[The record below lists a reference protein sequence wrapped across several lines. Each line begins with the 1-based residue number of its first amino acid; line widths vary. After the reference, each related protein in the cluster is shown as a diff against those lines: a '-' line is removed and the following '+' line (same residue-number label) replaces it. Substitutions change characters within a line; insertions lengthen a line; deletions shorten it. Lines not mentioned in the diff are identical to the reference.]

1 MEQNNNYSSEQIIQ
15 LVSFNLGTEEFAI
28 DITRVQE
35 IIKMTEHTFVPNTYN
50 YVEGVINLR
59 GKVIPIV
66 NLRMRLGIEPKEF
79 DKDTRIIVV
88 QVENKTVGFIVDNV
102 NEVLQISTESIEQT
116 PKLVS
121 SVDDEYI
128 TGIGKSEEKLII
140 LLDLSKISTH
150 INKEKL

>member
-1 MEQNNNYSSEQIIQ
+1 MEHYNNYSSEQIIQ
-15 LVSFNLGTEEFAI
+15 LVSFNLGAEEFAI

-35 IIKMTEHTFVPNTYN
+35 IIKMTEHTLVPNTYN

-79 DKDTRIIVV
+79 DKDTRIIIV
-88 QVENKTVGFIVDNV
+88 QVVSKIIGFIVDNV
-102 NEVLQISTESIEQT
+102 NEVLQLNIESIEQA

-121 SVDDEYI
+121 SIDDEYI
-128 TGIGKSEEKLII
+128 YGIGKSEEKLLI
-140 LLDLSKISTH
+140 LLNLSKISTH
-150 INKEKL
+150 INKEK